1 MLAKI
6 WGKAKNEKGFTLF
19 EVLAVV
25 VILGLLTAIA
35 IPVYK
40 NVTEK
45 AADRVVEANHR
56 VLISAVQMYR
66 FVNDLKDP
74 SDIKDL
80 DEYVEGGI
88 DNLGPEGAT
97 YIIEERP
104 EGSGSWVLV
113 SSSPSGEKFEYEI
126 TERQ

>member
-74 SDIKDL
+74 SDIEDL
-80 DEYVEGGI
+80 DEYVEGELKI
-88 DNLGPEGAT
+88 SDQMGPNIKLKNVLKVQAT
-97 YIIEERP
+97 
-104 EGSGSWVLV
+104 
-113 SSSPSGEKFEYEI
+113 
-126 TERQ
+126 RQGVFGFS

>member
-1 MLAKI
+1 M
-6 WGKAKNEKGFTLF
+6 
-19 EVLAVV
+19 
-25 VILGLLTAIA
+25 GLLTAIA

-74 SDIKDL
+74 SDIEDL

-88 DNLGPEGAT
+88 ENLGPDGAE
-97 YIIEERP
+97 YKIEERT
-104 EGSGSWVLV
+104 EG
-113 SSSPSGEKFEYEI
+113 F
-126 TERQ
+126 

>member
-1 MLAKI
+1 M
-6 WGKAKNEKGFTLF
+6 
-19 EVLAVV
+19 
-25 VILGLLTAIA
+25 
-35 IPVYK
+35 YK

-74 SDIKDL
+74 SDIEDL

-88 DNLGPEGAT
+88 ENLGPKGDEYKAE
-97 YIIEERP
+97 YEIEERP
-104 EGSGSWVLV
+104 DGSLVLV
-113 SSSPSGEKFEYEI
+113 SVAPSGTKFEYEI
-126 TERQ
+126 TEKQ

>member
-1 MLAKI
+1 M
-6 WGKAKNEKGFTLF
+6 
-19 EVLAVV
+19 
-25 VILGLLTAIA
+25 GLLTAIA

-56 VLISAVQMYR
+56 VMISAVQMYR

-74 SDIKDL
+74 SDIEDL

-88 DNLGPEGAT
+88 ENLGPDGAE
-97 YIIEERP
+97 YIIEERT
-104 EGSGSWVLV
+104 EGSGDEARRFLALV
-113 SSSPSGEKFEYEI
+113 SVTPSGNEFVYEI
-126 TERQ
+126 AEK